1 MYPYQQNIV
10 RQRAFTLIEIMV
22 VVAIIG
28 TMVALL
34 GVSMSR
40 DLDRLAEMESKR
52 FQAVLNEARDES
64 ILLGQS
70 FFLSLEEKQ
79 SRYTFEPATN
89 GEQTGFNDGLL
100 RPRNLEKGVKL
111 TWQVY
116 EQFADDEEGDDE
128 SATARGP
135 RVLISPLGEI
145 TPFVAS
151 FTGDEVTFEVYV
163 DDEGQLARRDRKS
176 SFL

>member
-1 MYPYQQNIV
+1 MPYKSKFA

-28 TMVALL
+28 TMVALI

-40 DLDRLAEMESKR
+40 DLDRLARLESER
-52 FQAVLNEARDES
+52 FHAVVNEARDES
-64 ILLGQS
+64 IMLGQS
-70 FFLSLEEKQ
+70 FFLTMEEKEA
-79 SRYTFEPATN
+79 RYTFVLALN
-89 GEQTGFNDGLL
+89 GEQAGEGLL
-100 RPRNLEKGVKL
+100 RPRKLEEGVKL
-111 TWQVY
+111 SWEVY
-116 EQFADDEEGDDE
+116 EQFTDDVAEDDDEEADGV
-128 SATARGP
+128 RGP

-151 FTGDEVTFEVYV
+151 FIGDDVTFDVFV